1 MTSAS
6 PAPSSVSA
14 SLTVR
19 SSASR
24 ILTVNFLEGHTSK
37 VRECWSCAGT
47 LWPDCTIK
55 LVSASFVALCM
66 RFLQKD
72 LVLRLR
78 KMISVVQ
85 ADDTI
90 DSESPEFSSGLSSLT
105 QGLVS
110 LVNHRDKQVRLYV
123 VTLCMELFAVFAPNA
138 PWDSKEIIEIFRQTI
153 RQLANLGHT
162 TQPNQSHYS
171 QYVRI
176 LELLADVKIGIV
188 LVELAKQ
195 AHDQS
200 NGYASTMAQDSLQF
214 DEDVNDGRE
223 ALTVLKE
230 LFRTILQS
238 IRLDHPPQVAELSQR
253 ALLACLEE
261 YFEGILVPPQLL
273 DELLICIGQGRTV
286 LVTNPA
292 LGSAF
297 SKQQQEQVK
306 RGHSKNK
313 LPNPSMPPLQVE
325 QANPAYLVAASVVR
339 KGVYRLSTPIATLLN
354 GLLNGD
360 PRTVQESDLLVHTT
374 EDHAKAANPKSS
386 SAQDASTLL
395 VLDTP
400 QRQQQTPTA
409 SVWSV
414 IFELHKVAP
423 SILTTVIGTV
433 ANLLTSPDETKR
445 CLIVQLLGRLFAAKH
460 STMALEYR
468 PCFREWLKRLADIA
482 PQIRRHM
489 TDILLE
495 LLVVGANRKERRDD
509 WKDVPTQVQQ
519 ALGRLLEAD
528 TDLQV
533 RLHVLHGICD
543 TAYANRKVISA
554 DLLHR
559 VAAFV
564 TSKHKQERRD
574 VLTGLAQMYF
584 KQYISQQL
592 RKIQAGGDDV
602 DLQVI
607 AEVVHTACHSPL
619 PSRSAAESTET
630 VEDGDVHD
638 RFQWI
643 PQIVFQC
650 ASYTDAVDTEMRSRV
665 VQVVDDLLLGSELP
679 NSSKKLTPTARAVG
693 LAIVVDSLQQPDKNP
708 LRKKCTT
715 INSKGYHWMCQLLD
729 QRAKLQRAV
738 GQYLDARG
746 DIRRHAPGKLKS
758 MD

>member
-1 MTSAS
+1 MWVHRGQISSSNLFPPHLS
-6 PAPSSVSA
+6 PGVCV
-14 SLTVR
+14 L
-19 SSASR
+19 
-24 ILTVNFLEGHTSK
+24 
-37 VRECWSCAGT
+37 
-47 LWPDCTIK
+47 
-55 LVSASFVALCM
+55 
-66 RFLQKD
+66 FLQKD

-90 DSESPEFSSGLSSLT
+90 DSESPELSSGLSSLT

-110 LVNHRDKQVRLYV
+110 LVNDRDKQVRLYV

-195 AHDQS
+195 AYDQS
-200 NGYASTMAQDSLQF
+200 NGYASTMAQDPLQF

-292 LGSAF
+292 LGSTF
-297 SKQQQEQVK
+297 SKQQQEQEQVK
-306 RGHSKNK
+306 RGRTKK
-313 LPNPSMPPLQVE
+313 KIPNPSMPPLQVE

-445 CLIVQLLGRLFAAKH
+445 SLIVQLLGRLFAAKH

-468 PCFREWLKRLADIA
+468 PCFREWLKRLHDIV

-495 LLVVGANRKERRDD
+495 LLVACANRKERRDD
-509 WKDVPTQVQQ
+509 WRDVATQVQQ
-519 ALGRLLEAD
+519 ALGHLLEVD

-543 TAYANRKVISA
+543 TAYANRKVISS
-554 DLLHR
+554 DLLRR

-584 KQYISQQL
+584 KQYILQQL
-592 RKIQAGGDDV
+592 RNIQAGGDDV
-602 DLQVI
+602 DLNVI
-607 AEVVHTACHSPL
+607 AEVVYTACHNPL
-619 PSRSAAESTET
+619 TSRTAAESTET
-630 VEDGDVHD
+630 VEEEDLHD
-638 RFQWI
+638 RFHWI

-693 LAIVVDSLQQPDKNP
+693 LAIVVDSLQQPDNNP
-708 LRKKCTT
+708 LRKKFTT
-715 INSKGYHWMCQLLD
+715 GNSKGYHWMCQLLD

-746 DIRRHAPGKLKS
+746 DIRRHTPGK
-758 MD
+758 